1 MSEQVAGEI
10 EELRR
15 RFGFERKEAVVYWH
29 LRHTHQLMSEM
40 GQTEHFKELDREGRS
55 ELEADFREF
64 AGLIHDISV
73 LGESRVFQ
81 HFAAPYREL
90 GTRVLR
96 RNYPDGWARLTA
108 ARMKTAKEATARR
121 SWWRKLR
128 LYVACLVAQGV
139 RFVVGPQDPKDITR
153 DTARRLS

>member
-1 MSEQVAGEI
+1 VADGEGPSVERDAWMSEQVAGEI

-15 RFGFERKEAVVYWH
+15 RFGFERKEAVAYWH
-29 LRHTHQLMSEM
+29 LRHAHQLMSEM
-40 GQTEHFKELDREGRS
+40 GQTDHFKELDREGRS
-55 ELEADFREF
+55 ELETDFREF

-81 HFAAPYREL
+81 LFAAPYREL

-128 LYVACLVAQGV
+128 
-139 RFVVGPQDPKDITR
+139 
-153 DTARRLS
+153 RR